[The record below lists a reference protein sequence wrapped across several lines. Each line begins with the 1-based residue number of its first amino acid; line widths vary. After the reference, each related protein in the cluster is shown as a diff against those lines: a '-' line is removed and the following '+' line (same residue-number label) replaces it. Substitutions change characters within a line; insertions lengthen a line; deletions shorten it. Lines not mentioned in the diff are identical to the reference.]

1 MIHKY
6 NAILHESFSALGY
19 GGYSLSEYGFTNNQI
34 PNTINITL
42 SLKLKKKRI
51 LISGKIDSD
60 YVWDGQ
66 EDHKCYY
73 FFPNN
78 PQKLKNYLREKE
90 NEQVRR

>member
-6 NAILHESFSALGY
+6 RETLHESFSAMGCCY
-19 GGYSLSEYGFTNNQI
+19 QIHDYGFTNNQI
-34 PNTINITL
+34 PNTIKITL

-51 LISGKIDSD
+51 LITGKIDSD

-66 EDHKCYY
+66 EDHKQYY